1 MSPTPETS
9 PRVYSVSKSRSS
21 CAVQID
27 VEAIHRLGCEEV
39 FFQVIDSSPTVI
51 GGTLTR
57 KLTDGTSYS
66 GAWEGDC
73 FDLADFE
80 NNEEITITFNSESG
94 VCDAVVISAEYYKD
108 GALVYS
114 SLVQNGN
121 CELRLLKYKVELPRG
136 AKVTLF
142 DDDSLE
148 AQFVAWNLPCPNTL
162 PNMTF
167 LQVKAANGFEQQITP
182 SAGSQTIELYQ
193 ELGRRYAVFGEIWT
207 YSFAQT
213 LWFADLKIQLS
224 NYDWVDIVPTAGE
237 GGTIVTALP
246 Q

>member
-1 MSPTPETS
+1 MSLDWDE
-9 PRVYSVSKSRSS
+9 VL
-21 CAVQID
+21 
-27 VEAIHRLGCEEV
+27 RLGCDKVKLE
-39 FFQVIDSSPTVI
+39 ILDSSGFTDWDVEVEFE
-51 GGTLTR
+51 
-57 KLTDGTSYS
+57 DGTSLAEDS
-66 GAWEGDC
+66 VTSILE
-73 FDLADFE
+73 FDVEPKPSTTNVVLFHKNTDA
-80 NNEEITITFNSESG
+80 
-94 VCDAVVISAEYYKD
+94 VDAVVLAVSYLKN
-108 GALVYS
+108 GALVGS
-114 SLVQNGN
+114 SLVQYGS
-121 CELRLLKYKVELPRG
+121 CELKLLKYKVELPRG

-142 DDDSLE
+142 DDESVE
-148 AQFVAWNLPCPNTL
+148 AQFLAWNIPCPKTF

-213 LWFADLKIQLS
+213 LWFADLRIQKS
-224 NYDWVDIVPTAGE
+224 DYEWQDVVPTAGE

>member
-1 MSPTPETS
+1 MNQLHCDSIRIKILDSVNYGFADIDMNYADGDRLFAEFEDEVLEPILVKDISEAVLRFQSPSGTTADC
-9 PRVYSVSKSRSS
+9 VVLSVEYLKNG
-21 CAVQID
+21 AV
-27 VEAIHRLGCEEV
+27 
-39 FFQVIDSSPTVI
+39 
-51 GGTLTR
+51 GG
-57 KLTDGTSYS
+57 
-66 GAWEGDC
+66 
-73 FDLADFE
+73 
-80 NNEEITITFNSESG
+80 
-94 VCDAVVISAEYYKD
+94 
-108 GALVYS
+108 S
-114 SLVQNGN
+114 SLVQSGS
-121 CELRLLKYKVELPRG
+121 CELKLLKYKVELPRG

-142 DDDSLE
+142 DDESVE
-148 AQFVAWNLPCPNTL
+148 AQFLSWNIPCPTSF

-213 LWFADLKIQLS
+213 LWFADLRIQKS
-224 NYDWVDIVPTAGE
+224 DYEWQDVVPTAGE